1 MVDVTFQRIRN
12 NSLEGG
18 DHSAVSQVVKWLVLG
33 GCVLGLLIFSASIRG
48 DILELQYQIQ
58 DLTEENEALVS
69 ASDVLRAE
77 YNSIIAPQELAK
89 ASVDL
94 GLISANSADVLIIDV
109 QNLKTAKDQMA
120 MSKTQNGVLRE

>member
-18 DHSAVSQVVKWLVLG
+18 DHSAVSQVVKWLLLG
-33 GCVLGLLIFSASIRG
+33 SCVLGLLIFSASIRG

-58 DLTEENEALVS
+58 DLTEENEALIS

-77 YNSIIAPQELAK
+77 YNSITAPQELAK
-89 ASVDL
+89 ASVNL
-94 GLISANSADVLIIDV
+94 GLISANSAEVLIIDV
-109 QNLKTAKDQMA
+109 QNLKTAKDQLA
-120 MSKTQNGVLRE
+120 LSKTQNGVLRE